1 MVTQI
6 ITEAAEK
13 TFDAIARA
21 QQHLLSLQ
29 NEAGW
34 WKGALDTNVSID
46 AEDLMLRKFLGILQP
61 EQTEQ
66 SAKWIRSQQ
75 RADGSWANF
84 FEGPLELS
92 TTTEAYVAL
101 RLAGDPADAAHMR
114 RAAELI
120 RDNGGLERT
129 RVFTR
134 LWMSLFGLWSWD
146 DLPTMPPEMIL
157 LPNWFPL
164 NIYDFSCWARQTIV
178 PLTVVSS
185 HKPVRRI
192 GFGINELRTWATPP
206 PRSPITTWEGRFQQL
221 DRVLKLYER
230 RPNRRLRQHA
240 YRRAV
245 EWIVRRQEADGCWG
259 GIQPP
264 WVYSVMAFNVLGYS
278 MDHPVIAK
286 ALSGLEGFTIV
297 ENGMRR
303 IEACQSP
310 VWDTALAVIALGDSG
325 LAPDHPALIRA
336 ADWLVDEEVRVIGD
350 WAERRPDLKPGGW
363 AFEFEND
370 NYPDIDDTA
379 EVILALRKVA
389 HPDPARVEAAIER
402 ATEWTLGMQ
411 CKTGDWAAFDA
422 DNTQQLCGEIPFCD
436 FGEVIDPPSADVTAH
451 VLEMLAHEGYGDDL
465 RTERGRQR
473 LLAEQETDG
482 SWFGR
487 WGANYIYGT
496 AAALPALAALG
507 EAPDGFAMRR
517 AVKWLEDHQNPDGG
531 WGEDLRSYDDR
542 TLAGRGKSTASQTGW
557 ALMALLAAKERS
569 TAVDRGIAWLIDNQ
583 RADGGWD
590 EAEYTGTGFPGDFY
604 INYHIYRHV
613 FPLTAL
619 GRYASGKS

>member
-1 MVTQI
+1 MVSQV
-6 ITEAAEK
+6 ITDTERR
-13 TFDAIARA
+13 TFEAIARA
-21 QQHLLSLQ
+21 QRHLVSLQ
-29 NEAGW
+29 DEAGW

-46 AEDLMLRKFLGILQP
+46 AEDLMLRHFLGIRG
-61 EQTEQ
+61 EEETEQ

-75 RADGSWANF
+75 RSDGSWANY
-84 FEGPLELS
+84 FEGPPELS
-92 TTTEAYVAL
+92 TTSEAYVAL

-114 RAAELI
+114 RASELI
-120 RDNGGLERT
+120 RDLGGLERT

-146 DLPTMPPEMIL
+146 ELPTMPPEMIL
-157 LPNWFPL
+157 LPNWVPL

-178 PLTVVSS
+178 PLTVVAS
-185 HKPVRRI
+185 HKPVRPI
-192 GFGINELRTWATPP
+192 GFGINELRSYASPP
-206 PRSPITTWEGRFQQL
+206 PHHSIATWQGRFEQL
-221 DRVLKLYER
+221 DRLLKLYER

-264 WVYSVMAFNVLGYS
+264 WVYSVMALNVLGYS

-297 ENGMRR
+297 ENGTRR

-310 VWDTALAVIALGDSG
+310 IWDTALAVIALGDSG
-325 LAPDHPALIRA
+325 LAPDHPAMVQA
-336 ADWLVDEEVRVIGD
+336 ADWLVDQEVRVIGD
-350 WAERRPDLKPGGW
+350 WSQRRPDLRPSGW

-379 EVILALRKVA
+379 EVILALRKVS
-389 HPDPARVEAAIER
+389 HPDPARVDEVIAR

-422 DNTQQLCGEIPFCD
+422 DNIQKLCAEIPFCD

-451 VLEMLAHEGYGDDL
+451 VLEMLAHEGYGDDP
-465 RTERGRQR
+465 RSERGRQR
-473 LLAEQETDG
+473 LLAEQEADG

-507 EAPDGFAMRR
+507 EAPDGSAARR
-517 AVKWLEDHQNPDGG
+517 AVKWLEEHQNLDGG
-531 WGEDLRSYDDR
+531 WGEDLRSYDNPAR
-542 TLAGRGKSTASQTGW
+542 AGRGKSTASQTGW

-569 TAVDRGIAWLIDNQ
+569 PAVERGIEWLINQ
-583 RADGGWD
+583 QREDGGWD
-590 EAEYTGTGFPGDFY
+590 EPQYTGTGFPGDFY
-604 INYHIYRHV
+604 INYHIYRDV

>member
-1 MVTQI
+1 MALPIATD
-6 ITEAAEK
+6 TETRTRE
-13 TFDAIARA
+13 AIARA
-21 QQHLLSLQ
+21 QRHLLARQ
-29 NEAGW
+29 HEAGW

-46 AEDLMLRKFLGILQP
+46 AEDLLLRQFLGIREP
-61 EQTEQ
+61 DQTAQ
-66 SAKWIRSQQ
+66 SANWIRSQQ
-75 RADGSWANF
+75 RGDGSWANF
-84 FEGPLELS
+84 YEGPPELS

-101 RLAGDPADAAHMR
+101 RLAGDPPDAAHMR
-114 RAAELI
+114 RASELI
-120 RDNGGLERT
+120 RDLGGLERT

-146 DLPTMPPEMIL
+146 ELPTMPPEMIL
-157 LPNWFPL
+157 LPSWFPL

-178 PLTVVSS
+178 PLTVVAA
-185 HKPVRRI
+185 HKPVRPI
-192 GFGINELRTWATPP
+192 GFGINELRSYASPP
-206 PRSPITTWEGRFQQL
+206 PPHSITSWQGRFEQL
-221 DRVLKLYER
+221 DRALKLYER
-230 RPNRRLRQHA
+230 WPNQRLRRHA

-264 WVYSVMAFNVLGYS
+264 WVYSVLALHVLGYA

-286 ALSGLEGFTIV
+286 ALAGLEGFTIV
-297 ENGMRR
+297 EDGARR

-325 LAPDHPALIRA
+325 LPPDHPALVRA
-336 ADWLVDEEVRVIGD
+336 ADWLIGQEVRAPGD
-350 WAERRPDLKPGGW
+350 WMERRPNLQPSGW

-389 HPDPARVEAAIER
+389 HPDPARLDAVIAR
-402 ATEWTLGMQ
+402 ARDWTLGMQ

-422 DNTQQLCGEIPFCD
+422 DNTQALCGEIPFCD

-451 VLEMLAHEGYGDDL
+451 VLEMLAHEGYGDDA

-473 LLAEQETDG
+473 LLAEQEVDG
-482 SWFGR
+482 AWFGR

-496 AAALPALAALG
+496 GAALPALAALG
-507 EAPDGFAMRR
+507 ETPEAPALRR
-517 AVKWLEDHQNPDGG
+517 AVKWLEEHQNQDGG
-531 WGEDLRSYDDR
+531 WGEDLRSYDNR
-542 TLAGRGKSTASQTGW
+542 ALAGRGKSTASQTAW

-569 TAVDRGIAWLIDNQ
+569 PAVARGVAWLIDQQ
-583 RADGGWD
+583 REDGGWD
-590 EAEYTGTGFPGDFY
+590 EKEYTGTGFPGDFY
-604 INYHIYRHV
+604 INYEIYRLV

-619 GRYASGKS
+619 GRYASGKA